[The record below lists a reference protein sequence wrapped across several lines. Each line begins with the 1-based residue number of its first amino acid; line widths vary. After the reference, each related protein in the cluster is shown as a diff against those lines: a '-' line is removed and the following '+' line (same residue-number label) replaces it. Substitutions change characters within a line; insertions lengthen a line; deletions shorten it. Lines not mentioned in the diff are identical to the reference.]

1 MSIKIALAGNPNSGK
16 TSLFNDLTGSSQYV
30 GNWPGVTV
38 DKKEGLLLADQDV
51 ILLDLPGIYSLSP
64 YTMEEIIARNYLVSE
79 QPDAIINI
87 VDASNIERNLYLT
100 SQLLELGIPMI
111 VALNMIDIVRKNGDT
126 INMHKL
132 STALGCELIETSA
145 VKGEGSKLL
154 AEKAAVLAKEARKT
168 EQPHVFQGSVEHALA
183 HIEETIEARVDP
195 QLLRFFAIKVFERDP
210 RILDQIALSAEERKH
225 IEEHIV
231 DCEKE
236 LDDDAESIIIDQR
249 YKFVERII
257 EHSVVKGQAKG
268 SLSPSDKIDRIVTN
282 RYLALPIF
290 AVVMLLVYYLAVTT
304 IGSIVTDWTND
315 VLFGSWII
323 PGLSGLFDSLQV
335 APWLNGLVLEGI
347 VGGVGSVI
355 GFLPQMIVLFL
366 LLSILEDVGYM
377 TRVAF
382 IMDRVFR
389 KFGLSGKS
397 FIPMLIGSGCSV
409 PGITASRTIESE
421 QERRMTIMTTSFI
434 PCGAKLPI
442 IALLAGTIFGGAW
455 WVSPLAYFVG
465 VAAVVISGVM
475 LKKTK
480 LFSGKTSPFVLELPT
495 YHFPTITNIV
505 RVTTERALDFVRRAG
520 TIILL
525 ASVAIWFLS
534 SFGFDGGRFGMVRA
548 QDRSVLAY
556 FGRTIDVIFVP
567 LGFGQWQMVVATLMG
582 LLAKEQVVG
591 TLGVLY
597 GVSGNALEL
606 VEAGRF
612 SGLSNLSQHITALSA
627 FSFLVFNLLCAPCFA
642 AMGAIQKE
650 MGSPRWTAFALAY
663 LTGFAYV
670 IALIINQFGLFIMG
684 GVFTLWTGIALLMF
698 VIILYFLFRKNP
710 YGASN
715 NPQFNLKTSK
725 EMSK

>member
-38 DKKEGLLLADQDV
+38 DKKEGQLLADAEV
-51 ILLDLPGIYSLSP
+51 ILQDLPGIYSLSP
-64 YTMEEIIARNYLVSE
+64 YTMEEIIARNYLVTE

-111 VALNMIDIVRKNGDT
+111 VALNMIDIVRKNGDL
-126 INMHKL
+126 IDMHKL
-132 STALGCELIETSA
+132 SAALGCELIETSA
-145 VKGEGSKLL
+145 VKGEGSKML

-168 EQPHVFQGSVEHALA
+168 RQPHVFQGSVEHALA
-183 HIEETIEARVDP
+183 HIEETIEARVEP

-210 RILDQIALSAEERKH
+210 RILEQIALTADERKH

-231 DCEKE
+231 DCEIE

-249 YKFVERII
+249 YKFVEGII
-257 EHSVVKGQAKG
+257 EHSVVKGQAQG
-268 SLSPSDKIDRIVTN
+268 SLTPSDKIDHIVTN

-290 AVVMLLVYYLAVTT
+290 ALVMLFVYYLAVTL
-304 IGSIVTDWTND
+304 IGSVVTDWTNN
-315 VLFGSWII
+315 VLFGTWIV
-323 PGLSGLFDSLQV
+323 PGLTGLFESLKV

-480 LFSGKTSPFVLELPT
+480 RFSGKTSPFVLELPT
-495 YHFPTITNIV
+495 YHFPTFKNIS
-505 RVTTERALDFVRRAG
+505 RVTIERALDFVRRAG

-534 SFGFDGGRFGMVRA
+534 SFGFSDGTFGMVQA

-556 FGRTIDVIFVP
+556 FGRTIDILFEP

-597 GVSGNALEL
+597 GVSGNALDM
-606 VEAGRF
+606 VEAGAF
-612 SGLSNLSQHITALSA
+612 SGLSNLANQMTALSA

-650 MGSPRWTAFALAY
+650 MGSPKWTAFALAY

-670 IALIINQFGLFIMG
+670 VALIINQFGLLLMG
-684 GVFTLWTGIALLMF
+684 GAFTLWTGIAVLLLSL
-698 VIILYFLFRKNP
+698 ILYFLFRKNRFSD
-710 YGASN
+710 SN
-715 NPQFNLKTSK
+715 HAQLSLNASK